1 VVSGEGWLYQA
12 MGLGMRNRE
21 DKIVL
26 PGKHL
31 VPAVLI
37 LIKGPK
43 IKNLH
48 PSSSMAVTIYFIH
61 NFSLTFFFV

>member
-1 VVSGEGWLYQA
+1 

-26 PGKHL
+26 PSKHL

-37 LIKGPK
+37 LIKRPK
-43 IKNLH
+43 LKNLH
-48 PSSSMAVTIYFIH
+48 PSPSLAVTIYFIH
-61 NFSLTFFFV
+61 NFSFPPFFCLGDDKKEYNQ